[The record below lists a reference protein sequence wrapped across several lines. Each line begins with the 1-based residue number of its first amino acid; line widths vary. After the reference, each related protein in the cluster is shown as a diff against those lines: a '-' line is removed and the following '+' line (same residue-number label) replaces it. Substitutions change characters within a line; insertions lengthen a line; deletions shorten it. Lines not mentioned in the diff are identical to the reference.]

1 MVRGDVS
8 PIVTAAAAD
17 VVVAVIAIVVVV
29 VSNAMRNVSDAATG
43 DVGMIATAAEALS
56 ASPVSGRAL
65 GPAPVEPVLASVLTP
80 ALEEPALT
88 SAPAPVKPVL
98 ALAPAPVKPVLAP
111 SLSVSVAMIIA
122 LDMVHIAAMRRVG
135 VGSTTGVAGATRVA
149 V

>member
-1 MVRGDVS
+1 MVRGDVI
-8 PIVTAAAAD
+8 PIVTATAAD
-17 VVVAVIAIVVVV
+17 DVVAVIAVVVV
-29 VSNAMRNVSDAATG
+29 VGECDVVTVLDMATR

-122 LDMVHIAAMRRVG
+122 LDMAHIAAMRRVG

>member
-1 MVRGDVS
+1 MVRGDVI
-8 PIVTAAAAD
+8 PIVTATAAD
-17 VVVAVIAIVVVV
+17 DVVAVIAIVVVV

-98 ALAPAPVKPVLAP
+98 AP

-122 LDMVHIAAMRRVG
+122 LDMAQTAAMRRVG
-135 VGSTTGVAGATRVA
+135 VGSTTGVAGAIRVA